1 MAKRGG
7 IAARAAP
14 FGGRP
19 KSVSARLRGASGLDR
34 ARMGMT
40 RPDPSVKR
48 AVDAYVLARD
58 NCQCT
63 RCRRGEHEVTLT
75 VAHKVAHARGAPYR
89 PEYLHV
95 LCIDCHADHEIGKE
109 SRLGGRLLRTSK
121 NYKRSRM

>member
-7 IAARAAP
+7 IAARSAP

-19 KSVSARLRGASGLDR
+19 KSVSARLRGASGLDK
-34 ARMGMT
+34 ARMGMM

-48 AVDAYVLARD
+48 AVDAYVIARD
-58 NCQCT
+58 NCRCT
-63 RCRRGEHEVTLT
+63 RCTRTSAEVTLT

-89 PEYLHV
+89 PEYLHT
-95 LCIDCHADHEIGKE
+95 LCIDCHADYELGRE
-109 SRLGGRLLRTSK
+109 SRQGGRLLRTSK